1 MLQLGMMR
9 YINTLPFRAPLLEGA
24 IKAPFNLFLEVPTS
38 INHALRTGEIDLALI
53 STAEYLQHRDL
64 YTLLPHFS
72 ISACQEVQSV
82 MLYLKGDLSDL
93 DGATIAV
100 TPESA
105 SSVLLLRL
113 FCRYFWQVT
122 PEFIPLNS
130 LEEIDS
136 HQAVLLVGDTCLRN
150 PELPGFQ
157 ALDMARVWYYA
168 TGLVFPFA
176 VFAVR
181 NDRIETQAKA
191 IEEAI
196 YTLKACLDWSTSHPQ
211 QVEKHAMHA
220 CPLLPA
226 TIRSYFASLRYT
238 WGLPEQRGM
247 ERFASL
253 LEDFYV
259 QTVP

>member
-24 IKAPFNLFLEVPTS
+24 IKAPFHLALDVPTAL
-38 INHALRTGEIDLALI
+38 NHALRTGEIDLSLI
-53 STAEYLQHRDL
+53 STAEYLQHRHL
-64 YTLLPHFS
+64 YTLLPYFS

-82 MLYLKGDLSDL
+82 MLYVKGTLSDL
-93 DGATIAV
+93 DGASIAV

-113 FCRYFWQVT
+113 FCRHFWHVT

-130 LEEIDS
+130 LEEIDQ
-136 HQAVLLVGDTCLRN
+136 HQAVLLVGDTCLRH
-150 PELPGFQ
+150 PKLPGFE
-157 ALDMARVWYYA
+157 ALDMARIWYYA
-168 TGLVFPFA
+168 TGLAFPFA

-181 NDRIETQAKA
+181 NDRLETKKQA
-191 IEEAI
+191 IEETV
-196 YTLKACLDWSTSHPQ
+196 YTLKKCLEWSANNPQ
-211 QVEKHAMHA
+211 QLEKHAQLS
-220 CPLLPA
+220 CPLQSE
-226 TIRSYFASLRYT
+226 TIQSYFASLRYT
-238 WGLPEQRGM
+238 WGLPEKRGM

-253 LEDFYV
+253 LEDFHV